1 MFRYAS
7 LLLLLGSAAWPTTL
21 LAQDRKA
28 TAATS
33 DDTANNGDQSSGQD
47 IIVTAF
53 HRETRLQQTPA
64 AITSLSTEALKNANI
79 VNADDLQ
86 RLVPG
91 LVVTNAGAGQRR
103 LSLRGVRSAGDAQV
117 GVYYDESSLTAPPG
131 TTTDAGGS
139 QSDLDFFDVSRVEV
153 LRGPQGTLYGA
164 GAMAGAVRII
174 FNKPDLNHFEGRA
187 DVTGTTEAYGG
198 QGYQANAAINVP
210 IVDDKLA
217 ARLVVYRRYD
227 DGYIDNPRLKLQN
240 VNGES
245 TWGGRLMIRY
255 RPISELTI
263 DAAAYFQNN
272 NGGPPTWS
280 PSVGKYQSADQAY
293 LWFKDKNRLYN
304 LTANA
309 ELGFATLTATTS
321 YQDRD
326 VLMTRDPSYLFQIV
340 GASAYAPA
348 IYYQPQS
355 VKSWTNEL
363 RLQSAGSGPL
373 HWTIGG
379 FYEDRRS
386 KVLSEAHV
394 VGSDGRDLNPPDVI
408 LQRHVGESLKQKA
421 AFGELSY
428 RMFDRLTLTGGLRY
442 YSYDKLVS
450 GDTTIG
456 FAPLGTF
463 VRPYA
468 EFRSKNDGWLYK
480 FNASLK
486 ASEHLLLYAQAAS
499 GYRPGGVN
507 QVLGLAEALPYQP
520 DSLWTYE
527 AGFKATYL
535 DGRILLNVAAFRTD
549 WKDMQVTLNSGTF
562 AYLGNAGAARIQG
575 VEAELGFEPVNGWTV
590 SASLTALTAKLT
602 EDQLATGAVASTATG
617 RAGDRIPNIPQG
629 TVTVA
634 SQYEFPLSDGLTA
647 IIHGDVNYVGDS
659 YSDFHRS
666 TSYFRLGDYF
676 VSNARIGVKTRS
688 WGAYLFAR
696 NLFNAVGTTYSGT
709 VLGGRTQVV
718 TTVPPRTIG
727 INLTSSF

>member
-1 MFRYAS
+1 MFARYAAI
-7 LLLLLGSAAWPTTL
+7 LLLGSALSPAIL
-21 LAQDRKA
+21 HAQEARTPAPASSD
-28 TAATS
+28 AA
-33 DDTANNGDQSSGQD
+33 GDEQSGGD
-47 IIVTAF
+47 IVVTAF

-64 AITSLSTEALKNANI
+64 AITSLSGDNLRNANI
-79 VNADDLQ
+79 ANADDLQ

-117 GVYYDESSLTAPPG
+117 GVYYDEASLTAPPG

-174 FNKPDLNHFEGRA
+174 FNKPDLNRIGA
-187 DVTGTTEAYGG
+187 SVDVSGTTTAHGG
-198 QGYQANAAINVP
+198 QGYQANAAINLP

-217 ARLVVYRRYD
+217 ARLVVYRRYS
-227 DGYIDNPRLKLQN
+227 DGYIDNPRLNLKN

-245 TWGGRLMIRY
+245 TWGGRFLLRY
-255 RPISELTI
+255 RPVSELTI
-263 DAAAYFQNN
+263 DAAAYFQDND
-272 NGGPPTWS
+272 GGPPTWS
-280 PSVGKYQSADQAY
+280 PSLGRYQSADQAL

-304 LTANA
+304 VTANA
-309 ELGFATLTATTS
+309 ELGFATLTATSS

-340 GASAYAPA
+340 GAAASTPA

-355 VKSWTNEL
+355 VKNWTNEV

-379 FYEDRRS
+379 YYEDRTS
-386 KVLSEAHV
+386 KILSEAHV
-394 VGSDGRDLNPPDVI
+394 VGPDGRDLNPPKVI
-408 LQRHVGESLKQKA
+408 LQRHVGDSLKQKA
-421 AFGELSY
+421 VFGELAY
-428 RMFDRLTLTGGLRY
+428 TLFDRLTLTGGLRY
-442 YSYDKLVS
+442 YNYDKLVS

-456 FAPLGTF
+456 FAPIGTS

-468 EFRSKNDGWLYK
+468 EFRSSNDGWLYK

-486 ASEHLLLYAQAAS
+486 ADEHLLIYAQAAS

-507 QVLGLAEALPYQP
+507 QVLGLAEALPYKP

-527 AGFKATYL
+527 AGFKASYA
-535 DGRILLNVAAFRTD
+535 DGRVLLNVAAFRTD
-549 WKDMQVTLNSGTF
+549 WKDMQVSLNSGTF

-575 VEAELGFEPVNGWTV
+575 FEAELGLEPIRGWTV
-590 SASLTALTAKLT
+590 NASLTALTAKLT
-602 EDQLATGAVASTATG
+602 QDQIVSGAVVSTSTG
-617 RAGDRIPNIPQG
+617 RTGDRIPNIPQG
-629 TVTVA
+629 TVTLA
-634 SQYEFPLSDGLTA
+634 SQYDWAVGNGLTA
-647 IIHGDVNYVGDS
+647 VVRGDVNYVGES
-659 YSDFHRS
+659 YSDFHQS
-666 TSYFRLGDYF
+666 TSFFRLGDYF
-676 VSNARIGVKTRS
+676 IANARIGVKS
-688 WGAYLFAR
+688 DKWGAYLFAS
-696 NLFNAVGTTYSGT
+696 NLFDEVATTYSGT

-727 INLTSSF
+727 INLTSNF